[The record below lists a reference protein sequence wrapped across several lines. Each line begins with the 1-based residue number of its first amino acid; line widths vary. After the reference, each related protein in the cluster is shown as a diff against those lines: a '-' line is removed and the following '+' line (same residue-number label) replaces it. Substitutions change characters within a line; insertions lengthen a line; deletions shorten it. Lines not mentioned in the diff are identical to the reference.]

1 MTRSAVLVF
10 ARLPK
15 PGRVKTRL
23 LAVLAPQQAAEVHR
37 RCLADTVALVS
48 RVPRCQ
54 KCLRV
59 AARLEQA
66 HELATTVGLGHQWR
80 VEVQRGRDLGERL
93 YEAFDS
99 FLKQGYRK
107 IVVVGTDTPW
117 MGGKR
122 IIQALRLLGT
132 ADVVFGPTAD
142 GGYYLVGARR
152 LVPQMFRCI
161 PWSTSQ
167 VFRMTL
173 RVLETQGASYR
184 LLPRDFDLDRPE
196 DLERVAGL
204 LRRNAERA
212 PSLAQWL
219 NQSKWG
225 SVSRSSR
232 RQSRAHPNRRRRPGQ
247 E

>member
-10 ARLPK
+10 AKLPK
-15 PGRVKTRL
+15 PGQVKTRL
-23 LAVLAPQQAAEVHR
+23 LGVLAPEQAAEVHR
-37 RCLADTVALVS
+37 RCLEDTVALVS

-59 AARLEQA
+59 AARPDEAQ
-66 HELATTVGLGHQWR
+66 ELARALGLHRGWR

-93 YEAFDS
+93 HEAFDS
-99 FLKQGYRK
+99 FLKRGYRK
-107 IVVVGTDTPW
+107 IIVVGTDTPW
-117 MGGKR
+117 MGSKR
-122 IIQALRLLGT
+122 ITQALRLLKT
-132 ADVVFGPTAD
+132 ADVVLGPTAD

-152 LVPQMFRCI
+152 LIPEMFHPI
-161 PWSTSQ
+161 PWSTSR

-173 RVLETQGASYR
+173 RALKKEGSSYR

-196 DLERVAGL
+196 DLKRAAKL

-212 PSLAQWL
+212 PSLARWL
-219 NQSKWG
+219 NQLKRG
-225 SVSRSSR
+225 SLSRSSR
-232 RQSRAHPNRRRRPGQ
+232 RQSPAHRNRRRRPGQ